1 MKSPFYSTT
10 ETSQANDD
18 ITDEPIDIHTES
30 EDECEESLL
39 MSSEPTS
46 VNFIITRKN
55 QKRFS
60 GAEQKVHTASQTK
73 FVPIDIPLQ
82 IESSPGSAVFAK
94 IKPEYLETMTL
105 MMSENFS
112 ATEALKAVPII
123 DTIIWKQTRH
133 LPLRL
138 DKLYINSLL
147 LLKKNGQRFWN
158 ENDLANQILHDLHDI
173 DVTETAAS

>member
-1 MKSPFYSTT
+1 MERKARQQSRLKSAFYSTT
-10 ETSQANDD
+10 ETSHANDD
-18 ITDEPIDIHTES
+18 IIDEPIDIHTES

-39 MSSEPTS
+39 TSPEPTS

-60 GAEQKVHTASQTK
+60 GAEQKVHTASQTE
-73 FVPIDIPLQ
+73 FVHIDIPLR
-82 IESSPGSAVFAK
+82 IESSPGSGVFAK
-94 IKPEYLETMTL
+94 IKPEYLEAMTL

-133 LPLRL
+133 FPLSIRQT
-138 DKLYINSLL
+138 LY
-147 LLKKNGQRFWN
+147 KFPTTFEKNGQR
-158 ENDLANQILHDLHDI
+158 LHI
-173 DVTETAAS
+173 QERK

>member
-60 GAEQKVHTASQTK
+60 GAEQKVHTASQTE
-73 FVPIDIPLQ
+73 FVPINILLR
-82 IESSPGSAVFAK
+82 IESSSGSGVFAK
-94 IKPEYLETMTL
+94 IKPEYHEVMTL
-105 MMSENFS
+105 MMSKFQCNGSSQSCSYSRYRNLE
-112 ATEALKAVPII
+112 T
-123 DTIIWKQTRH
+123 
-133 LPLRL
+133 
-138 DKLYINSLL
+138 NSSFTPSI
-147 LLKKNGQRFWN
+147 R
-158 ENDLANQILHDLHDI
+158 
-173 DVTETAAS
+173 